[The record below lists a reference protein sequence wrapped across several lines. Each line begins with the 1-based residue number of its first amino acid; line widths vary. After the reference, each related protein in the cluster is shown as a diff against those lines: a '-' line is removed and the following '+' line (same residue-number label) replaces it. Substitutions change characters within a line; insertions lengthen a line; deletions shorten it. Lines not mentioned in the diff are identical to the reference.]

1 MTSQDGAG
9 FSQNE
14 ARSGS
19 KIGAELTRP
28 ISPDVPLSFTSRP
41 ALALPYIL
49 LTQRN
54 LEQHNISI

>member
-28 ISPDVPLSFTSRP
+28 ISPDVPLSFTCRP
-41 ALALPYIL
+41 ALAWPYIL
-49 LTQRN
+49 LTQRS
-54 LEQHNISI
+54 LAGHGVEV